1 MCDCGVKCA
10 SVGGVWGGGHTRVK
24 AEINLTG
31 DTLWCYIPVD
41 SDDINQE
48 TSHHQTVLGD

>member
-10 SVGGVWGGGHTRVK
+10 SVGGVWGGGHTRIK